1 MGGGKTDKYL
11 ILNQVQYHMY
21 MQTYVNIHTNKYT
34 PAQACMNTYT
44 LIQMLIGNIDYIRH
58 WN

>member
-1 MGGGKTDKYL
+1 MGGKTDKYL

-58 WN
+58 